1 MRDVAVVSFAS
12 APNVRNAGAMN
23 EVEMLMP
30 VATEALEK
38 STLTLQQ
45 IGFTCSGSSDY
56 LAGAPFSFVMAVD
69 TWSGA

>member
-1 MRDVAVVSFAS
+1 MSS
-12 APNVRNAGAMN
+12 
-23 EVEMLMP
+23 LMP
-30 VATEALEK
+30 VAAEALEK